1 MVDQHTVRAYDKDLD
16 LLERRIAEMG
26 GLAEKMVIDA
36 VDALASGDTA
46 LAHQV
51 VETDPRLDTLQREI
65 EEQATLTI
73 ARRQPVAIDL
83 REIIGAIRV
92 AGDLER
98 VGDLAKNIARRSV
111 KIGVESRVPR
121 AIVGIK
127 HMNEFATEL
136 MKDVLDAYAQRDV
149 ERALD
154 VWERDVELDA
164 LEDSV
169 FRDLL
174 THMMEDPRNI
184 TFCAHLLFCS
194 KNIERIGD
202 HATNIAETVVYLVTG
217 STLPTERPHGRQRAD
232 IEADAAPGR
241 TTSLRAWFIRAPR
254 SCRPRFRRPAR
265 RAAARSAESNP
276 SPDRPRS
283 RRCWS
288 RDRRSAR
295 CSSSKTEDGRRT

>member
-1 MVDQHTVRAYDKDLD
+1 MVEHTVRSYDKDLD
-16 LLERRIAEMG
+16 SLERHIAEMG

-36 VDALASGDTA
+36 MDALAAADTV

-51 VETDPRLDTLQREI
+51 VTTDPRLDVLQREV
-65 EEQATLTI
+65 EEQAIMTI

-92 AGDLER
+92 AGALER
-98 VGDLAKNIARRSV
+98 VGDLAKNIAKRSV

-121 AIVGIK
+121 AIVGLK
-127 HMNEFATEL
+127 HMNEVATEL
-136 MKDVLDAYAQRDV
+136 LKDVLDAYAQRDID
-149 ERALD
+149 RARD
-154 VWERDVELDA
+154 VWERDADLDA

-202 HATNIAETVVYLVTG
+202 HATNIAETVFYIATG
-217 STLPTERPHGRQRAD
+217 SNLPTERPR
-232 IEADAAPGR
+232 
-241 TTSLRAWFIRAPR
+241 
-254 SCRPRFRRPAR
+254 
-265 RAAARSAESNP
+265 
-276 SPDRPRS
+276 
-283 RRCWS
+283 
-288 RDRRSAR
+288 
-295 CSSSKTEDGRRT
+295 GRRDTDFETDSVEGKI